1 MEPSKESTFPNIETL
16 RKKFKEDQ
24 EKKIAA
30 VKKRAEEEKKRLE
43 EEAEEETKRL
53 EEEEFDP
60 EKYVQKQKEQEEAK
74 CSSEGKSKPFY
85 VLFFV
90 FYLPYIYL
98 AFSF

>member
-1 MEPSKESTFPNIETL
+1 MEPSKESTFPNIEIL

-43 EEAEEETKRL
+43 EE
-53 EEEEFDP
+53 EFDP
-60 EKYVQKQKEQEEAK
+60 EKYLQEQEEAK

>member
-30 VKKRAEEEKKRLE
+30 VKKR
-43 EEAEEETKRL
+43 AEEETKRL

-85 VLFFV
+85 PSLFDGQSSV
-90 FYLPYIYL
+90 IT
-98 AFSF
+98 

>member
-30 VKKRAEEEKKRLE
+30 VKKR
-43 EEAEEETKRL
+43 AEEETKRL

-85 VLFFV
+85 VLFFCILSTL
-90 FYLPYIYL
+90 YL
-98 AFSF
+98 FSLLFLMANPR